1 MKHTYRKIFTIAIL
15 TMVVVFGLAAQ
26 AAIEQQNVVE
36 TPVEAEVVETTE
48 AVAGTQTED
57 QTSDMADGILYMREE
72 EKLARDVYL
81 ALYDIWGIR
90 TFANIANSEQ
100 QHMDAV
106 AYLINV
112 QGLVD
117 PAAQSATG
125 EFQNPV
131 LAKLYTDLVAQ
142 GSKSIVDALKVGATI
157 EDLDI
162 NDLENLIVEID
173 DPDTLAVYG
182 NLLRGSEN
190 HMRSFTGQLS
200 RYGVVYTPQFITA
213 ERLSSI
219 IGR

>member
-36 TPVEAEVVETTE
+36 TPVKAEVVETAE
-48 AVAGTQTED
+48 AVAGAQAEV
-57 QTSDMADGILYMREE
+57 QTSDEADGILYMREE

-106 AYLINV
+106 AYLINK

-117 PAAQSATG
+117 PAAQSAPG

-131 LAKLYTDLVAQ
+131 LAKLYADLVAQ
-142 GSKSIVDALKVGATI
+142 GSKSIVDALMVGATI

-162 NDLENLIVEID
+162 YDLENYIVETD
-173 DPDTLAVYG
+173 DPDTLAVYS

-200 RYGVVYTPQFITA
+200 RYNAVYTAQFITA
-213 ERLSSI
+213 ERLNSI